1 MLQWGSLLTLHIN
14 AVFWGLH
21 HCHRCW
27 LQQASNICTDHRLL
41 SPLMCECNTK
51 NEERLSEGDAHLS
64 SLYDC
69 RSFAADQVSVC
80 LRSVPQDVKY
90 APICYPTLALDS
102 LSELHWLWFGC
113 SGIFWCFISF
123 PRISP
128 HLREK
133 KAHWLSLKISSGLCE
148 RSPPRATQEFL
159 VWERPKSCTIRTF
172 DIFSAIDISL
182 NWDLTKTSA
191 GLPSL
196 SWQMFVLALWTDWT
210 VAQLKWMQSS
220 GLLCFS

>member
-1 MLQWGSLLTLHIN
+1 MLHIN
-14 AVFWGLH
+14 ADFRGLH

-133 KAHWLSLKISSGLCE
+133 KSALAFIKDQFWFVWTLPSKGYAGVFGLGT
-148 RSPPRATQEFL
+148 AQVLYNQNF
-159 VWERPKSCTIRTF
+159 WH
-172 DIFSAIDISL
+172 IFS
-182 NWDLTKTSA
+182 NWHKFELRSHKDLCWA
-191 GLPSL
+191 GF
-196 SWQMFVLALWTDWT
+196 FVLADVRVGTVDWLNSGT
-210 VAQLKWMQSS
+210 TEMNAEFWIVMFLLKE
-220 GLLCFS
+220 